1 MFLKAEDGQLIYG
14 LHTFEFS
21 LHDEY
26 IKHRLVP
33 IDNSDAPLYAEGTRL
48 LELEKAPNVI
58 KPFSKVCQFLDDA
71 GFNYGSYTDAYFKR
85 NGLAIQ
91 LNENVIISIINKT
104 GQNPILRYVHVID
117 GIIKSDDG
125 TYLRVLDLESML
137 SFLKLVVRYISPEER
152 AALSYNRNIDTDIM
166 ALIVS
171 SLPQQYTLVRILNI
185 IQAVL
190 KGEKDDDLSIFWT
203 LNAYDLG
210 MYLDTLTANVDT
222 YSEFLRVINSN
233 PNIKF
238 SDRTNKPYH

>member
-1 MFLKAEDGQLIYG
+1 
-14 LHTFEFS
+14 
-21 LHDEY
+21 
-26 IKHRLVP
+26 
-33 IDNSDAPLYAEGTRL
+33 
-48 LELEKAPNVI
+48 
-58 KPFSKVCQFLDDA
+58 
-71 GFNYGSYTDAYFKR
+71 
-85 NGLAIQ
+85 
-91 LNENVIISIINKT
+91 
-104 GQNPILRYVHVID
+104 
-117 GIIKSDDG
+117 
-125 TYLRVLDLESML
+125 
-137 SFLKLVVRYISPEER
+137 
-152 AALSYNRNIDTDIM
+152 M